1 MVGKRELVCEVG
13 EGELSAVS
21 RRLSCRSRGGIIR
34 AYIGAVEKV
43 DTAKGEEAGVS
54 LVH

>member
-1 MVGKRELVCEVG
+1 M
-13 EGELSAVS
+13 S

-43 DTAKGEEAGVS
+43 DTAKGE
-54 LVH
+54 